1 MGHTRESKN
10 TLLARTRRI
19 RGQVE
24 ALEKALAEEQE
35 CADILQLIA
44 AIRGATNGLM
54 NEVLEGHVRH
64 HVLSPRAAAT
74 ERKGAEELIAVVR
87 SYLK

>member
-64 HVLSPRAAAT
+64 HVLSPRAAAA